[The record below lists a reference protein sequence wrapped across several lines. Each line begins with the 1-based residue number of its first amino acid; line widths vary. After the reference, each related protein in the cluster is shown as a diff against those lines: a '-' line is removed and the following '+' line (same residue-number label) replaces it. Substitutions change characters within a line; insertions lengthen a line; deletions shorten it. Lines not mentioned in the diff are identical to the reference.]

1 MICEICFTRPVEHSH
16 HLLSQS
22 KMYRKIY
29 GKLLDEPFNRMDV
42 CSVCHLNKNIPKFT
56 ELEFRKT
63 AEYLN
68 YKLPEPSKT
77 LKAKGNYAS
86 NI

>member
-1 MICEICFTRPVEHSH
+1 MICEICFTRPAEQKH

-29 GKLLDEPFNRMDV
+29 GKLLDEHFNILNV
-42 CSVCHLNKNIPKFT
+42 CSVCHLNHPIMKYT
-56 ELEFRKT
+56 EAEFRMM
-63 AEYLN
+63 AEYYN

-77 LKAKGNYAS
+77 LKLKEK
-86 NI
+86 I